1 MYDLSLNHRSMP
13 SHSMSWNDVDRAL
26 YSILSGYSLA
36 KRIVSLRQEPSFI
49 DAKQTH
55 THTHGRNKEIKDK
68 EKDRKKRHNAKND
81 IYRALTFKSQMQ
93 NKIIILAVAIING
106 KQLLLLFDR
115 IKLYENRTKRK

>member
-1 MYDLSLNHRSMP
+1 
-13 SHSMSWNDVDRAL
+13 MSWNDVDRAL

-115 IKLYENRTKRK
+115 IKL